1 MKKLL
6 LIRHAKAANQDGKD
20 FKRPLTDRGVRDSLT
35 MADQLQSMQLVPE
48 LVISS
53 PAYRTKATAE
63 LMFEKLGV
71 KNRDYNEAI
80 YEANTHTLLN
90 IIAELSDDYQ
100 FAAIVGHNPGISQI
114 LYELTGEIVDMPTA
128 TVALLAFDFDEWD
141 MVSSDTAK
149 LAWYGTPKGNE
160 AYD

>member
-6 LIRHAKAANQDGKD
+6 LIRHAKAASQDGKD

-35 MADQLQSMQLVPE
+35 MANQLQAMHLVPE
-48 LVISS
+48 YVLSS

-63 LMFEKLGV
+63 LIFEKLGV
-71 KNRDYNEAI
+71 KSKACNDFI

-90 IIAELSDDYQ
+90 IIAGLPDEYN
-100 FAAIVGHNPGISQI
+100 FVAIVGHNPGMSQV
-114 LYELTGEIVDMPTA
+114 LYELTGEMVDMPTA
-128 TVALLAFDFDEWD
+128 TAALLAFDFDEWD

-160 AYD
+160 AFE